1 MNRILCLLFLLFMLN
16 ACSNK
21 KIINPQDYNAVLSD
35 TKRTEKQVEKINAE
49 ISFWQNRLAKDTGSF
64 VDMLQIASNHIK
76 RFKTIGSVEDLHIA
90 DSLYAV
96 CLQRVKNSDPEIY
109 FSVSQN
115 AITQHRFNDAW
126 ENLLLADSIGVNPY
140 VLCLFRFDAAVE
152 LGLYQQASANIQK
165 LTDKNNFDY
174 LIRKAKLED
183 HKGDLDNAIKLM
195 EQALKDAETKDK
207 KQLILWA
214 KSNLADM
221 YGHAGRVKDSY
232 KYYLDVLK
240 TDSNYLYALK
250 GIAWIAYSHDHD
262 TKEAKR
268 IINYILSQTNM
279 PDLNLML
286 AEIEEWEGNK
296 DEKKKNIDKFLSEV
310 EKPVYGNMYNKYLI
324 NIYTEDRQEYD
335 KALAIAE
342 IEVSNRPTTET
353 YSWLAWVHFKM
364 GDKQKAYELV
374 KKYVLGKDFEPG
386 SQLHAAYILKA
397 QGETSKAKKLM
408 SDCLESSF
416 ELGPVTTEEIRKNL

>member
-279 PDLNLML
+279 PDLYLML

-296 DEKKKNIDKFLSEV
+296 HEKEKNIDKFLSEV
-310 EKPVYGNMYNKYLI
+310 EKPGYGNMYNKYLI

-342 IEVSNRPTTET
+342 KEVSSRPTPET
-353 YSWLAWVHFKM
+353 YSWLAWVYFKM
-364 GDKQKAYELV
+364 GDTQKAYELV

>member
-279 PDLNLML
+279 PDLYLML

-296 DEKKKNIDKFLSEV
+296 HEKEKNIDKFLSEV
-310 EKPVYGNMYNKYLI
+310 EKPGYGNMYNKYLI

>member
-1 MNRILCLLFLLFMLN
+1 MLN

-21 KIINPQDYNAVLSD
+21 KIINPQDYNAFLSD
-35 TKRTEKQVEKINAE
+35 NKRMEKQVEKINAE

-76 RFKTIGSVEDLHIA
+76 RFKAIGEVSDLHIA
-90 DSLYAV
+90 DSLYAI
-96 CLQRVKNSDPEIY
+96 CLQKVKTTDPEIY

-140 VLCLFRFDAAVE
+140 LLRLFRFDAAME
-152 LGLYQQASANIQK
+152 IGLYQQASANIEK

-183 HKGDLDNAIKLM
+183 HKGDLDNAIRLM
-195 EQALKDAETKDK
+195 EKALKDAEAKDK

-221 YGHAGRVKDSY
+221 YGHAGRVEDSY
-232 KYYLDVLK
+232 KNYLDVLK

-250 GIAWIAYSHDHD
+250 GIAWIAYSQDHD

-268 IINYILSQTNM
+268 ILHYILSQTNM
-279 PDLNLML
+279 PDLYLML
-286 AEIEEWEGNK
+286 AEIEEWEGSKEEK
-296 DEKKKNIDKFLSEV
+296 DKCVAKFLSEV
-310 EKPVYGNMYNKYLI
+310 EKPGYGNMYNKYLI
-324 NIYTEDRQEYD
+324 TIYTEDRQDYN
-335 KALAIAE
+335 KALSIAE
-342 IEVSNRPTTET
+342 KEVSSRPTPET
-353 YSWLAWVHFKM
+353 YSWLAWVHFKK

-374 KKYVLGKDFEPG
+374 KQYVLGKDFEPG
-386 SQLHAAYILKA
+386 SQLHTAYILKA
-397 QGETSKAKKLM
+397 QGETSKAKKILN
-408 SDCLESSF
+408 DCLESSF
-416 ELGPVTTEEIRKNL
+416 ELGPLTTAEIKKNL